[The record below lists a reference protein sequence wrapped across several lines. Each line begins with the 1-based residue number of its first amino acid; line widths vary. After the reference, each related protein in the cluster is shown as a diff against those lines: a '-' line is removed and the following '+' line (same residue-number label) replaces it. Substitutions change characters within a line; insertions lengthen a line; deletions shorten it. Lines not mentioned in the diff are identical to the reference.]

1 MTIRYVW
8 SGAGGGNKTG
18 VSWTHAYTTLA
29 SAVMNAGDVIFVSH
43 QHNEAT
49 SQSGPIV
56 SNGNSQ
62 FPVWVY
68 CVLTLPPP
76 TLPTFADL
84 RTTARVQTFFDESIS
99 FSGTASYYGIT
110 FIAGRLSGNPTLSL
124 AMGSAQWNRF
134 ENCSLQIGSTGA
146 TAKIASSGGYGSCI
160 ELINT
165 TLGFQNVNQSFVHGS
180 LVKWRNTPNA
190 LVGTIPNTLF
200 IPAPGGAPELEC
212 VGVDLSAAGSGKT
225 LVGAD
230 PQSTNSRYSFTDCKL
245 NSAVTRSAT
254 PLSHGGMRADFLR
267 SGSAPS
273 NYTLNSYRKAAV
285 LTEETI
291 TTRNGGGV
299 VSWKVITAPSCNYST
314 PFECPPIA
322 FWVDTVGAPV
332 TATLEVLSALATA
345 KDNEIWLDVEYL
357 GSASSPLGS
366 FVNDGTP
373 DLLATPADQTTS
385 AVTWSG
391 AGTKFKLNVSFTPQQ
406 KGWAYAR
413 VKIGKPSTTFYIDP
427 IVTLS

>member
-8 SGAGGGNKTG
+8 SGAGGGNRTG
-18 VSWTHAYTTLA
+18 VSWTHAYTTLS
-29 SAVMNAGDVIFVSH
+29 SAVMNAGDVIYVSH

-49 SQSGPIV
+49 PESGPIV
-56 SNGNSQ
+56 SNGNRLA
-62 FPVWVY
+62 PVWVY
-68 CVLTLPPP
+68 CVLMSVPPI
-76 TLPTFADL
+76 LPTYADL
-84 RTTARVQTFFDESIS
+84 RTSARIQTFYDENIS

-110 FIAGRLSGNPTLSL
+110 FITGRLSGNPTMFL
-124 AMGSAQWNRF
+124 AMGSAQCNRF
-134 ENCSLQIGSTGA
+134 VNCSLQIGSTGA
-146 TAKIASSGGYGSCI
+146 SAKIASSGGYGSSI

-165 TLGFQNVNQSFVHGS
+165 TLGFQNVNQFFTHSS

-190 LVGTIPNTLF
+190 LVGVVPNTLF
-200 IPAPGGAPELEC
+200 IPSSGGAPELEC

-245 NSAVTRSAT
+245 NSAVTRSAI

-267 SGSAPS
+267 SGSSPS
-273 NYTLNSYRKAAV
+273 NYALNSYRKAAV
-285 LTEETI
+285 LSEEAI
-291 TTRNGGGV
+291 ITRNGGGV

-322 FWVDTVGAPV
+322 FWVDTVGVSV
-332 TATLEVLSALATA
+332 TATVEILSVVAST

-357 GSASSPLGS
+357 GSASSPLAS
-366 FVNDGTP
+366 FVNDGTSN
-373 DLLATPADQTTS
+373 LLTAPVDQTTS

-391 AGTKFKLNVSFTPQQ
+391 TGTKFKLNVSFTPQQ

-413 VKIGKPSTTFYIDP
+413 VKVGKPSTTFYIDP